1 MKLETPPPAPPLEGR
16 GVPAGSLAEF
26 QVADKAAAAP
36 LPLKGGECLAGSH
49 AEFQVADKPDFAPFR
64 EMILVQNARQLFTDP
79 TPCPSP

>member
-36 LPLKGGECLAGSH
+36 L
-49 AEFQVADKPDFAPFR
+49 R
-64 EMILVQNARQLFTDP
+64 EMILAQNARQLFTDP
-79 TPCPSP
+79 TPSPSP